1 MIPKIKIEDFS
12 YPLPEDRIAKYPLE
26 KRDTSKLLIYNKGK
40 IVDDNFS
47 KLDNYLPQNSFLV
60 YNDTKVVPARLFFK
74 KESGAVIEILT
85 LSPSN
90 PIDYSQS
97 FASTSSCEWSA
108 VVGNLKKWKDSTLS
122 FISNDNLQAKSL
134 NLRAML
140 VRKDP
145 SPIVRFIWDGG
156 VTFSQV
162 LQICGTIPIPPYL
175 NRESQAIDKERY
187 QTVYAKYEG
196 SIAAPTAGLHFTD
209 EVLNKLKNK
218 NITTHNIC
226 LHVGAGTFMPVK
238 SEYIRDHTMH
248 SELFSLSKDFLIKL
262 INLTDDSKL
271 VSVGTT
277 TTRTLESLYYIGV
290 NYIENNYSN
299 SVDQWAPYL
308 REYKYSL
315 KESLRAIVNYLEINN
330 LDTLIASTSIII
342 VPGFKFRLVDVQITN
357 FHQPQSTLLLLI
369 AALVGDSWR
378 QIYSHA
384 LANDYR
390 FLSYGDSSLL
400 FRG

>member
-1 MIPKIKIEDFS
+1 MIPKIKIEDFN

-40 IVDDNFS
+40 IIDDNFS

-134 NLRAML
+134 NLRAIL

-145 SPIVRFIWDGG
+145 SPIVKFIWDGG

>member
-134 NLRAML
+134 NLRAIL